1 MRWRSAAHEFQL
13 ASSSSVVDPTLSVW
27 TWKIHIPIAVL
38 KGHKSAIT
46 QFQWI
51 MRRRK
56 STQASSELSDLSHQ
70 PLSNAAGSN
79 ETAILSVRLII
90 RCAFSLA
97 YAARPIKEA
106 ATCAI
111 AVSPQGGFA
120 AYTDPIPM
128 SRQHDRELNPL
139 GPTQAMH
146 RVEGR
151 RPRGPGSDKDSDP
164 LRVRSMPALLFVRA
178 SVSAIH
184 VCTPHHNHTFGIDF
198 DSFSSY
204 ARRYRCVVNSEQL
217 PASGKAMSVAEVC
230 DYNSKVAE
238 EDANYVLRP
247 EIMALLMQS
256 LEMSMDLRK
265 QVQREKERRG
275 CAYRI
280 WIPKITRKMPWS

>member
-1 MRWRSAAHEFQL
+1 
-13 ASSSSVVDPTLSVW
+13 
-27 TWKIHIPIAVL
+27 
-38 KGHKSAIT
+38 
-46 QFQWI
+46 
-51 MRRRK
+51 
-56 STQASSELSDLSHQ
+56 
-70 PLSNAAGSN
+70 
-79 ETAILSVRLII
+79 
-90 RCAFSLA
+90 
-97 YAARPIKEA
+97 
-106 ATCAI
+106 
-111 AVSPQGGFA
+111 
-120 AYTDPIPM
+120 M

-139 GPTQAMH
+139 GPTQALH

-204 ARRYRCVVNSEQL
+204 ARRYRCVVGGSEQL

-238 EDANYVLRP
+238 DLGCKLRTQAWKSL
-247 EIMALLMQS
+247 ALLMQS

-265 QVQREKERRG
+265 QVQREKERKRM
-275 CAYRI
+275 RLQNMDT
-280 WIPKITRKMPWS
+280 KDHRKMPWS